1 MILSNLSKQFKV
13 FNILILGPVMLRYKK
28 TIRGGFIMSLV
39 GRPAPDFELEGYFNG
54 QFSKYKLSDFRKK
67 WVILLFYPLDF
78 TFVCPTEVLNFSAA
92 AERFNKLNCQI
103 FGISVDSVYVHK
115 AWVDTKREDG
125 GLGGTLS
132 YPLLSDLNK
141 VTARDYG
148 ILIED
153 EGVALRGLF
162 LISPEGVIMHS
173 TINSLSVGR
182 SVTEAMRVMKAFQ
195 FVSSHVGQVCPADWE
210 EGKDTMMANSDGMK
224 KYLTNH

>member
-1 MILSNLSKQFKV
+1 MMGVS
-13 FNILILGPVMLRYKK
+13 
-28 TIRGGFIMSLV
+28 IRKREHFLEEEVSMMSLV
-39 GRPAPDFELEGYFNG
+39 GKPAPDFELEGYFNG
-54 QFSKYKLSDFRKK
+54 QFSRYKLSDYRKK
-67 WVILLFYPLDF
+67 WVLLLFYPLDF
-78 TFVCPTEVLNFSAA
+78 TFVCPTEVLNFSSA
-92 AERFNKLNCQI
+92 AEKFTKLDCQI

-125 GLGGTLS
+125 GLGGSLN

-148 ILIED
+148 ILMED

-162 LISPEGVIMHS
+162 LINPEGVIMHS

-195 FVSSHVGQVCPADWE
+195 FVSSHEGQVCPADWE
-210 EGKDTMMANSDGMK
+210 DGKDTMVANSDGMK
-224 KYLTNH
+224 EYLASH

>member
-1 MILSNLSKQFKV
+1 
-13 FNILILGPVMLRYKK
+13 
-28 TIRGGFIMSLV
+28 MSLV
-39 GRPAPDFELEGYFNG
+39 GRPAPDFELEGCFNG
-54 QFSKYKLSDFRKK
+54 QFNKYKLSDFRKK

-92 AERFNKLNCQI
+92 AEKFKKLNCEI

-125 GLGGTLS
+125 GLGGSLN

-148 ILIED
+148 ILIEE

-182 SVTEAMRVMKAFQ
+182 SVTEAMRVTKAFQ

-210 EGKDTMMANSDGMK
+210 EGKDTMTANADGMK

>member
-1 MILSNLSKQFKV
+1 
-13 FNILILGPVMLRYKK
+13 
-28 TIRGGFIMSLV
+28 MSLV
-39 GRPAPDFELEGYFNG
+39 GKPAPDFELEGFFNG
-54 QFSKYKLSDFRKK
+54 QFNNYKLLDFRKK
-67 WVILLFYPLDF
+67 WVLLLFYPLDF

-92 AERFNKLNCQI
+92 AEQFSKLNCQV

-125 GLGGTLS
+125 GLGGILN

-148 ILIED
+148 ILMED

-162 LISPEGVIMHS
+162 LISPEGVVMHS

-195 FVSSHVGQVCPADWE
+195 FVSSNVGQVCPADWE
-210 EGKDTMMANSDGMK
+210 EGKDAMVANSDGMK
-224 KYLTNH
+224 KYLANH

>member
-1 MILSNLSKQFKV
+1 
-13 FNILILGPVMLRYKK
+13 
-28 TIRGGFIMSLV
+28 MSLV

-54 QFSKYKLSDFRKK
+54 QFSQYKLSDYRKK
-67 WVILLFYPLDF
+67 WVLLLFYPLDF

-92 AERFNKLNCQI
+92 AEKFSGLNCQI

-125 GLGGTLS
+125 GLGGSLN

-148 ILIED
+148 ILMED
-153 EGVALRGLF
+153 KGVALRGLF
-162 LISPEGVIMHS
+162 LVNPEGVIMHS

-195 FVSSHVGQVCPADWE
+195 FVSLHEGQVCPADWE
-210 EGKDTMMANSDGMK
+210 DGKDSMTANPDGMK
-224 KYLTNH
+224 EYLTNH

>member
-1 MILSNLSKQFKV
+1 
-13 FNILILGPVMLRYKK
+13 
-28 TIRGGFIMSLV
+28 MSLV

-54 QFSKYKLSDFRKK
+54 QFNKYKLSDFRKK

-92 AERFNKLNCQI
+92 AEKFNKLHCEI

-125 GLGGTLS
+125 GLGGSLN

-148 ILIED
+148 ILIEE

-162 LISPEGVIMHS
+162 LISPEGVITHA

-182 SVTEAMRVMKAFQ
+182 SVTEAMRVTKAFQ

-210 EGKDTMMANSDGMK
+210 EGKDTMTADADGMK

>member
-1 MILSNLSKQFKV
+1 MC
-13 FNILILGPVMLRYKK
+13 
-28 TIRGGFIMSLV
+28 LV
-39 GRPAPDFELEGYFNG
+39 NNPAPDFELEGYFKG
-54 QFSKYKLSDFRKK
+54 QFEKYKLSDYRGK

-92 AERFNKLNCQI
+92 AEQFNKLNCQI

-115 AWVDTKREDG
+115 AWVETKREDG
-125 GLGGTLS
+125 GLGGDLN

-141 VTARDYG
+141 TTARDYG
-148 ILIED
+148 ILMGN

-162 LISPEGVIMHS
+162 LINRDGMIMHS

-182 SVTEAMRVMKAFQ
+182 SVSEAMRVIKAFQ
-195 FVSSHVGQVCPADWE
+195 FVSAHDGQVCPADWD
-210 EGKDTMMANSDGMK
+210 EGKDAMTANSDGMR